1 MGWIITQNID
11 GLHSLA
17 GSKHVIELHG
27 SIHRNYCIS
36 CHKTYDLSYVENAK
50 GIPKCSCGGLIR
62 PDVVLYGE
70 SLKDEVV
77 QRCINANSKTN
88 LLIVAG
94 TRLDVSTASSVF
106 QMFRGQNII
115 ILNNEST
122 AYDKYANI
130 VMHDDLSTIF
140 KSLN

>member
-1 MGWIITQNID
+1 
-11 GLHSLA
+11 L
-17 GSKHVIELHG
+17 V
-27 SIHRNYCIS
+27 
-36 CHKTYDLSYVENAK
+36 
-50 GIPKCSCGGLIR
+50 R

-70 SLKDEVV
+70 SLKDEVI
-77 QRCINANSKTN
+77 QGCINAISKTN

-106 QMFRGQNII
+106 QMFRGQNIV

-122 AYDKYANI
+122 PYDKYATV

-140 KSLN
+140 TSLN